1 MLGQRQLGRSLLAR
15 QHLLERT
22 SMPALAMVEHL
33 VGMQAQVPQ
42 QPYVALWSRLEGFMP
57 VELERLI
64 LERAVVRIP
73 LMRTTLHLV
82 SGADAIGLRPL
93 MQPVLERTLRSSTP
107 WHRQLDGLD
116 LAALLDTGR
125 AMVEGRPLSTADL
138 AAGLVARWP
147 ERDAAAMAQAVRY
160 LLPMVQVP
168 PRGLWTRSGLPRWTT
183 LEAWLA
189 GSGSSGDRS
198 EAAAGREAG
207 PGVKEVVRRYLAAFG
222 PATVADVQTWCGLT
236 GMRAAIEGLRP
247 ELVAFRD
254 EAGRER
260 FDVPEA
266 PRPDEDVPA
275 PPRLLP
281 EYDNM
286 LLSHRDRSHVIP
298 AGVAARLTGYVGT
311 FLVDGLVSGQWR
323 AVEGP
328 GEATLVLDPFTPL
341 GPKHEAA
348 LVEEAERYLAWHAP
362 GSGGRS
368 VVFGR
373 AR

>member
-1 MLGQRQLGRSLLAR
+1 MSQRRLGRALLAR
-15 QHLLERT
+15 QHLLARAT
-22 SMPALAMVEHL
+22 MPALAMVEHL

-42 QPYVALWSRLEGFMP
+42 QPYVALWSRLEGFAPAEM
-57 VELERLI
+57 EQRI
-64 LERAVVRIP
+64 LDRAAVRMP

-82 SGADAIGLRPL
+82 SAGDAVGLRPL
-93 MQPVLERTLRSSTP
+93 MQPVLERTFRSSTP

-116 LAALLDTGR
+116 QAALLEAGR
-125 AMVEGRPLSTADL
+125 AMVDERPLSGAQL
-138 AAGLVARWP
+138 AAALAARWP
-147 ERDAAAMAQAVRY
+147 GHDGPAMAQAVRY

-168 PRGLWTRSGLPRWTT
+168 PRGLWSHSGLARWTS
-183 LEAWLA
+183 LQGWLA
-189 GSGSSGDRS
+189 GSSPSEGSAGTAATRGNTIAIGD
-198 EAAAGREAG
+198 
-207 PGVKEVVRRYLAAFG
+207 VLRRYLAAFG
-222 PATVADVQTWCGLT
+222 PATAADVQAWCGLT
-236 GMRAAIEGLRP
+236 GLRAVLEELRP
-247 ELVAFRD
+247 GLVTFRD

-281 EYDNM
+281 EYDNV

-298 AGVAARLTGYVGT
+298 APVAARLSGYVGT

-323 AVEGP
+323 LDRAAEGI
-328 GEATLVLDPFTPL
+328 GLVLDAFVPL
-341 GPKHEAA
+341 GAADASA

-362 GSGGRS
+362 GSAGS